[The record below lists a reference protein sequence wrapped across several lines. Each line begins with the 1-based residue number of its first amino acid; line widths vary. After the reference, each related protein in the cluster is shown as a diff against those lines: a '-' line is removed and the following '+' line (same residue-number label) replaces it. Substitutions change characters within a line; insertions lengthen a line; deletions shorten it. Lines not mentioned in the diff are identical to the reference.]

1 MREVNDLGVWDQSS
15 MSKRHALDLM
25 MLASKMSRLTGRT
38 KTLVQQSSDVGQMIE
53 QHRRE
58 KVDQGRADQ
67 DLTGL

>member
-1 MREVNDLGVWDQSS
+1 MREVDDLGVRDASS

-67 DLTGL
+67 DLTGP